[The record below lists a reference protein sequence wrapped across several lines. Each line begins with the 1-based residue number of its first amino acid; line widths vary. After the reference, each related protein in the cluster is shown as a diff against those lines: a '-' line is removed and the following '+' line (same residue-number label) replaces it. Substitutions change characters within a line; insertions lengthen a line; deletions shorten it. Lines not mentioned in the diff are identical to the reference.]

1 MKKFRG
7 NLPIKIS
14 AFFLLQMCVLT
25 IVLGMVVV
33 VYNASYNFYSKGE
46 ETVRSMI
53 QEEVADEAS
62 YDIVD
67 ALRNYGIESMDEV
80 YYGEQ
85 SQPGFGYAIYESALT
100 ASGRYEKMGKALK
113 ELHPELQSLA
123 GVFKSER
130 AHSDYTVEVY
140 MTNAAELP
148 EELASTYAFYSN
160 LYEYRYIALAV
171 TGAALVAG
179 IFLFVFLLWAA
190 GHGERQNAL
199 IRKMPMDI
207 LAFAAVVLIMMIT
220 SIMSSAVGYTG
231 QTGSDTAVLSLG
243 IAIAGDSIVISG
255 FFVWFAARARMGSWW
270 RGTVIYWTLKHLRR
284 IGYKVL
290 RFLNQ
295 VPLVWKT
302 VLVLLVW
309 LFFNIVAWN
318 LPTLWIIANMAAG
331 VCVVY
336 IALCLKRLKKGAEQ
350 IARGDLSYQIDKNG
364 LFGELTEHA
373 DTLNH
378 IRMGISKAVDEK
390 IKSERFKAELITNV
404 SHDIKTPLTSIIN
417 YVDFLKKEEIENEK
431 AREYIEVLE
440 RQSRKLKKLT
450 EDLVDASK
458 AATGNISLQMQP
470 CQVGLLMEQAM
481 GEYQEKAEAAE
492 LRFVL
497 NIPEDEVYILADGR
511 RLWRVFDNLLNNIC
525 KYSQPGTRVY
535 MNLEKKDGKAIVI
548 YRNTSKYELNLTEEE
563 LTERF
568 VRGDRSRHTEGS
580 GLGLSI
586 ARNLVELQGGNFRI
600 TVDGDLFKVV
610 ITFDEVA

>member
-7 NLPIKIS
+7 NLAAKIG
-14 AFFLLQMCVLT
+14 AFFLLQVCMLATVFG
-25 IVLGMVVV
+25 IAAV
-33 VYNASYNFYSKGE
+33 VYNVSYNFYSKGE
-46 ETVRSMI
+46 NAARSEI
-53 QEEVADEAS
+53 QERVADQAS
-62 YDIVD
+62 YQIVGELD
-67 ALRNYGIESMDEV
+67 ACGIQSMDEV

-85 SQPGFGYAIYESALT
+85 EQIGFGYAIYKSAKT
-100 ASGRYEKMGKALK
+100 EDGRYEKTGKALK
-113 ELHPELQSLA
+113 TLHPELQSLT

-140 MTNAAELP
+140 MTNADELP

-190 GHGERQNAL
+190 GYGEGQNAL

-207 LAFAAVVLIMMIT
+207 LAFAAVVLILMIT
-220 SIMSSAVGYTG
+220 PIAGSAG
-231 QTGSDTAVLSLG
+231 QEGSDTAVLSLG
-243 IAIAGDSIVISG
+243 ITIAGDSIVASG
-255 FFVWFAARARMGSWW
+255 FLVWFAARARMGSWW
-270 RGTVIYWTLKHLRR
+270 RGTVIYWTLKHLGR

-290 RFLNQ
+290 QFLDQ

-309 LFFNIVAWN
+309 IFFNIVAWN
-318 LPTLWIIANMAAG
+318 LPTLWIIVNMAAG
-331 VCVVY
+331 VCVIY

-378 IRMGISKAVDEK
+378 IRVGISKAVDEK
-390 IKSERFKAELITNV
+390 MKSERFKAELITNV

-535 MNLEKKDGKAIVI
+535 MNLEKKDGKAMVI

-610 ITFDEVA
+610 ITFDEVT

>member
-7 NLPIKIS
+7 NLPIKIC
-14 AFFLLQMCVLT
+14 AFILLQVCVLVT
-25 IVLGMVVV
+25 VLGMAVVA
-33 VYNASYNFYSKGE
+33 YNASDNYYSKGE
-46 ETVRSMI
+46 EAARDAI
-53 QEEVADEAS
+53 QESVASQAAYRIMGEV
-62 YDIVD
+62 
-67 ALRNYGIESMDEV
+67 NTYGIQDMGEV
-80 YYGEQ
+80 YYGEKA
-85 SQPGFGYAIYESALT
+85 QPGFGYAVYKSVKVEDIKF
-100 ASGRYEKMGKALK
+100 EKTGKALK
-113 ELHPELQSLA
+113 TLHPELQNQA
-123 GVFKSER
+123 GVFQLELS
-130 AHSDYTVEVY
+130 HSDYTVEVY

-148 EELASTYAFYSN
+148 EELASDYLFYSK
-160 LYEYRYIALAV
+160 LYEYRYIAPAAA
-171 TGAALVAG
+171 GAALAAG

-190 GHGERQNAL
+190 GYGEGQSVL
-199 IRKMPMDI
+199 IRKTPMDL
-207 LAFAAVVLIMMIT
+207 LAFAAILLMIAGI
-220 SIMSSAVGYTG
+220 SIAGSAGLA
-231 QTGSDTAVLSLG
+231 GSDAALLSLG
-243 IAIAGDSIVISG
+243 IAIAGVSIVTSG
-255 FFVWFAARARMGSWW
+255 FFVWFAARARMGNWW
-270 RGTVIYWTLKHLRR
+270 KGTVIYWVLKMLGRLGCK
-284 IGYKVL
+284 ILWFV
-290 RFLNQ
+290 NQ

-302 VLVLLVW
+302 VLAILVW
-309 LFFNIVAWN
+309 FFLNIATWN
-318 LPTLWIIANMAAG
+318 LPILWLIVNLAAG

-350 IARGDLSYQIDKNG
+350 IARGDLSYQIDKKG
-364 LFGELTEHA
+364 LFGEMADHA
-373 DTLNH
+373 ETLNH
-378 IRMGISKAVDEK
+378 IRVGISKAVDEK
-390 IKSERFKAELITNV
+390 TKSERFKAELITNV

-417 YVDFLKKEEIENEK
+417 YVDFLKQEELENEK
-431 AREYIEVLE
+431 AREYIEVLD

-481 GEYQEKAEAAE
+481 GEYQEKAEEAE
-492 LRFVL
+492 LRFVM
-497 NIPEDEVYILADGR
+497 NTPEEVYILADGR

-586 ARNLVELQGGNFRI
+586 ARNLVELQGGTFRI